1 MKRLPIRFALVV
13 AFVAS
18 AAVSAAEPSD
28 AFFFKKGDRIVFLG
42 DSITEQY
49 EYSTDIELYLT
60 TRFPDWNLTFINAGI
75 GGDTA
80 TGGAHRFAE
89 HVLAEKPT
97 AVTIDFGMN
106 DGGYGGFDKGRFE
119 GYVKNTEAM
128 LKAAKEAGVR
138 VALISPNAVE
148 VRTAPNLKTYLETQK
163 QFYAPLKDLAEKYQ
177 VPFVDQYAVTR
188 EVMEKMAADNSPVK
202 AFPGGGVHTGPAGGL
217 LMAHT
222 ILVGLHAPA
231 VVSDL
236 EIDAAAQ
243 KATKATNCKADKIE
257 GGADAVTFE
266 RTDDA
271 LPMPMQPGW
280 RGILPYVDQLKD
292 LNYYGLK
299 VSGLKAVKY
308 TLAIDGKEVGTYTG
322 GELDGGVNLGNLESG
337 PLFDQGQEVFKAIN
351 DKNNGVVH
359 PRFREVVMFPQ
370 LPGWVGVS
378 PEQLEERKTAEL
390 KKRMDEID
398 ARQAAIY
405 KLTQPKTHKFE
416 LKAAK

>member
-1 MKRLPIRFALVV
+1 VKRFPLRLTLFA
-13 AFVAS
+13 AFVA
-18 AAVSAAEPSD
+18 AVPLAAAESND
-28 AFFFKKGDRIVFLG
+28 FFFKKGDRIVFLG

-49 EYSTDIELYLT
+49 QYSTDIELYLT
-60 TRFPDWNLTFINAGI
+60 TRFPEWNLTFINAGI

-80 TGGAHRFAE
+80 TGGARRFAA

-106 DGGYGGFDKGRFE
+106 DGGYGAFDKKKADQFIE
-119 GYVKNTEAM
+119 KTEAM

-138 VALISPNAVE
+138 VALVSPNAVE
-148 VRTAPNLKTYLETQK
+148 VRTNPGLKTYLETQK
-163 QFYAPLKDLAEKYQ
+163 EFYAPLKELAEKYK

-188 EVMEKMAADNSPVK
+188 AIMDKIAADKSPVK

-236 EIDAAAQ
+236 EIDAATH
-243 KATKATNCKADKIE
+243 KAGKTTRCKADKVE
-257 GGADAVTFE
+257 GDADGVRFE

-271 LPMPMQPGW
+271 LPLPVAKDW
-280 RGILPYVDQLKD
+280 RDILPYVDQLKD

-299 VSGLKAVKY
+299 VSGLKTRDGAPTGSGTKIRYV
-308 TLAIDGKEVGTYTG
+308 LSIDGKEVGTYSG
-322 GELDGGVNLGNLESG
+322 DQLAAGVNLGNLDSG
-337 PLFDQGQEVFKAIN
+337 PLFDQGEAVFKAIN
-351 DKNNGVVH
+351 EKNDLVH
-359 PRFREVVMFPQ
+359 HRFRDVVMKPAA
-370 LPGWVGVS
+370 VG
-378 PEQLEERKTAEL
+378 EEAKRDDL
-390 KKRMDEID
+390 KRRMDEID

-405 KLTQPKTHKFE
+405 KLAQPKTHKFE
-416 LKAAK
+416 LKLAK

>member
-1 MKRLPIRFALVV
+1 MALVL
-13 AFVAS
+13 AFAAAAS
-18 AAVSAAEPSD
+18 ATAAD
-28 AFFFKKGDRIVFLG
+28 RDDFFFKKGDRIVFLG

-49 EYSTDIELYLT
+49 QYSTDVELYLT
-60 TRFPDWNLTFINAGI
+60 TRFPDWDLTFINAGI

-80 TGGAHRFAE
+80 TGGANRFAN

-188 EVMEKMAADNSPVK
+188 AVMEKIAADNSPVK

-236 EIDAAAQ
+236 DVDAAA
-243 KATKATNCKADKIE
+243 KKVAKETGCKADKVE
-257 GGADAVTFE
+257 GGPEGVSFA
-266 RTDDA
+266 RTDEA
-271 LPMPMQPGW
+271 LPLPVQKDW
-280 RGILPYVDQLKD
+280 RDILPYVDQLKD
-292 LNYYGLK
+292 FNYYGLK
-299 VSGLKAVKY
+299 VAGLKEGKY
-308 TLAIDGKEVGTYTG
+308 ALTIDGKEVGTYSAAD
-322 GELDGGVNLGNLESG
+322 LAGGVNLGNLESG
-337 PLFDQGQEVFKAIN
+337 PLFEQGQQVFKAIN
-351 DKNNGVVH
+351 QKNDLLH
-359 PRFREVVMFPQ
+359 HRFRDVVMKGA
-370 LPGWVGVS
+370 PGGD
-378 PEQLEERKTAEL
+378 EAKKQEEL

-405 KLTQPKTHKFE
+405 KLSQPKTHQFE